1 MLQGMFGKRLAEHFS
16 LLEPSSLVLDPKGN
30 SQVALTRMR
39 MPNGFPG
46 PLHTFHQKRLFR
58 YPCTCAVPTA
68 LRAGE
73 RGLTDAFIVSPNGM
87 PAEFRYSI
95 WSRSRSHCEL
105 QVSTRFTSIYHGP
118 LSIDSATRTSKSA
131 FATCIAPREPRMT

>member
-1 MLQGMFGKRLAEHFS
+1 MLQGMFGQRLAEHFS
-16 LLEPSSLVLDPKGN
+16 LLEPSSLVLGPQGN

-46 PLHTFHQKRLFR
+46 PTPHIPPERLFR

-68 LRAGE
+68 LRVGE

-87 PAEFRYSI
+87 PAGFRYSI
-95 WSRSRSHCEL
+95 WSRSRWRCEL
-105 QVSTRFTSIYHGP
+105 QFRLGSRLYTPVSYQSI
-118 LSIDSATRTSKSA
+118 
-131 FATCIAPREPRMT
+131 

>member
-1 MLQGMFGKRLAEHFS
+1 MLQGMFGQRLAEHFS
-16 LLEPSSLVLDPKGN
+16 LLEPSSLVLGPQGN

-46 PLHTFHQKRLFR
+46 PTPHIPPERLFR

-68 LRAGE
+68 LRVGE

-87 PAEFRYSI
+87 PAGFRYSI
-95 WSRSRSHCEL
+95 WSRSRLQCEL
-105 QVSTRFTSIYHGP
+105 QVSARFTSIYPGQ
-118 LSIDSATRTSKSA
+118 LSIDSVTRTSKSA
-131 FATCIAPREPRMT
+131 FATCIAPPEPRMT